1 MLRSRP
7 MTNPVLSG
15 KRIAVIE
22 DEVPLSTV
30 LGFMLDELGCVQ
42 AGSARTLSAALDLAD
57 GVHADAVVMDY
68 RLKDE
73 RSEPAALR
81 FLERGIKVIL
91 TTGAQPDSLTCQ
103 FAPLR
108 YHTEA
113 IRTVQFRGSPR
124 PGLRDSAEAIG

>member
-1 MLRSRP
+1 

-91 TTGAQPDSLTCQ
+91 TTGAQPESLP
-103 FAPLR
+103 ASLR
-108 YHTEA
+108 PCDIMPKPY
-113 IRTVQFRGSPR
+113 
-124 PGLRDSAEAIG
+124 GLSNLEDHLVRAFESQQKQ